1 MVEPTLRP
9 RHAAGKRV
17 EPGLN
22 RAHTA
27 RRDPGAVTDRR
38 IVMARPR
45 STIAIALAGIAMTP
59 GAAPAAATSS
69 EKEGRIAFGLTG
81 ADGNT
86 DVYSVRPDGHALRRL
101 TDSPGF
107 DACPAY
113 ARGGRH
119 IAFCSDRT
127 GAPETWVM
135 RENGSDERQV
145 TNLGG
150 ALTFPDFS
158 PDGRR
163 IAMSG
168 RAPEDPAQARD
179 LWITNIDGSGMHRLT
194 DTPDSTEQWPAYSPD
209 GTRIAFVSNRG
220 GGVPQIWVIDADGND
235 PQQLTS
241 DPLVK
246 EQVPDWSPDG
256 ARIAYAAAGDI
267 WAMRADGSH
276 QVQLTHTAEPEG
288 GAAWSPGGR
297 RIAFLR
303 TGALGRL
310 VHTMAADGTD
320 VRVVRTEGPAF
331 VPAWQLPA
339 RPCQ

>member
-1 MVEPTLRP
+1 MSPP
-9 RHAAGKRV
+9 HSA
-17 EPGLN
+17 
-22 RAHTA
+22 
-27 RRDPGAVTDRR
+27 
-38 IVMARPR
+38 
-45 STIAIALAGIAMTP
+45 IAIALAGIALTV
-59 GAAPAAATSS
+59 GATPAAASFPDN
-69 EKEGRIAFGLTG
+69 EGRIAFGLTG

-135 RENGSDERQV
+135 RDNGSHERQV

-150 ALTFPDFS
+150 LLTFPDFS

-168 RAPEDPAQARD
+168 RAPDDPAQARD
-179 LWITNIDGSGMHRLT
+179 LWVTNVDGSGLHRLT

-220 GGVPQIWVIDADGND
+220 GGVPQVWLIDADGTD
-235 PQQLTS
+235 PRQLTS

-246 EQVPDWSPDG
+246 EQLPDWSPDG

-267 WAMRADGSH
+267 WTMNAHGSE
-276 QVQLTHTAEPEG
+276 QVNLTHNDEPESG
-288 GAAWSPGGR
+288 PAWSPGGR

-303 TGALGRL
+303 TGAFGRL

-339 RPCQ
+339 RPCRQ

>member
-1 MVEPTLRP
+1 MVAATLRP
-9 RHAAGKRV
+9 RHAAGKRL

-22 RAHTA
+22 RAYTA
-27 RRDPGAVTDRR
+27 GAEACPVTDRR
-38 IVMARPR
+38 IVMALPR
-45 STIAIALAGIAMTP
+45 SAIAIALAGIAMTA
-59 GAAPAAATSS
+59 GATPAAASFPD
-69 EKEGRIAFGLTG
+69 KEGRIAFGLSG

-86 DVYSVRPDGHALRRL
+86 DVYSVRPDGHGLRRL

-150 ALTFPDFS
+150 LLTFPDFS

-168 RAPEDPAQARD
+168 RAPGDPAQARD
-179 LWITNIDGSGMHRLT
+179 LWVTNVDGSGLQRLT
-194 DTPDSTEQWPAYSPD
+194 DTADSTEQWPAYSPD

-220 GGVPQIWVIDADGND
+220 GVPQVWLIDADGSD
-235 PQQLTS
+235 PRQLTS

-267 WAMRADGSH
+267 WVMDADGSE
-276 QVQLTHTAEPEG
+276 QVNLTHNDEPES
-288 GAAWSPGGR
+288 GAAWSPRGR

-303 TGALGRL
+303 TGPFGRL

-339 RPCQ
+339 RPCRQ